1 MTTENDAIQGQ
12 KPEDVSA
19 EQNQAAGENEN
30 NAEAPDRDVSD
41 RERALA
47 EIAREYREHQGY
59 PDADQDDDE
68 SDNGEAG
75 RAQEDDDPDTESD
88 RQDAGDNGDTDTD
101 AAQDP
106 LKELGYYR
114 KPDGRLYTTMKVN
127 GQEREVPADQVKAY
141 LQKDLAGDYKLQQA
155 ADRERQLQQRER
167 QLQDLEQKLRQESS
181 HPPAQGDEE
190 IRQQAKTVLSKVFDG
205 DDDAAA
211 EALADFIRQNN
222 TPVDTDQILSE
233 AERRAMSAVDQREA
247 ERQKREWQASQQD
260 GLKWLREKHPRML
273 DDDNLRDFVDT
284 RTARML
290 QARENGDPEFV
301 EMTPRKM
308 IEKAAGEA
316 QEWLEA
322 QAKELTGKDTPGNDR
337 EARKRNLKPM
347 PRGMSKQPSNKAPEE
362 PDTSPAAVIARM
374 RQQRA
379 VN

>member
-19 EQNQAAGENEN
+19 EQNQAAGENSN
-30 NAEAPDRDVSD
+30 TAEAPERDVSE

-47 EIAREYREHQGY
+47 EIAREYREQQGY
-59 PDADQDDDE
+59 PDADEDDDE
-68 SDNGEAG
+68 SDGGEEG
-75 RAQEDDDPDTESD
+75 RTQEGDDPETESD
-88 RQDAGDNGDTDTD
+88 RQDAGDNGDADAD

-127 GQEREVPADQVKAY
+127 GQEREVLADQVKAY

-190 IRQQAKTVLSKVFDG
+190 IRQQAKSVLSKVFDG

-211 EALADFIRQNN
+211 DALADFIRQNN

-260 GLKWLREKHPRML
+260 GLKWLREEHPRML

-290 QARENGDPEFV
+290 QARDNGDPEFA